1 MWSSFLYAKK
11 PLKRATARITV
22 SLKSHAAWTISVSE
36 AQNKKISN
44 ASFLKWFTPL
54 INALRELGGSATP
67 EQARKQIISDLNLP
81 DEMINETR
89 GKTAVKKFDNEVAFA
104 RNYLVYEGYI
114 DSSVRGVWSLTE
126 KGLSAPMDDEIA
138 SEIFIKWV
146 NILKERRD
154 NVEEA
159 INNEGNTNEKRYWIY
174 APGSSSSK
182 WEEFYSR
189 EIMGIEW
196 DEMGDLKQYPSKDA
210 MKAKMKELYG
220 AEYSYRNLALA
231 TWQFANEIQPGDIVY
246 AKKGMYKIIGRGI
259 VESDYI
265 FDAEREEY
273 KHIRKIKWTHN
284 GEWEHPGQAVVKALT
299 DITPYTDYVQKLEAL
314 FIDDDSADVI
324 EEKEVLYEPYTE
336 DDFLSE
342 VFMDAESYNTLV
354 NLLKTK
360 KNIILQ
366 GAPGVG
372 KTFAVKYMLSGY

>member
-1 MWSSFLYAKK
+1 
-11 PLKRATARITV
+11 
-22 SLKSHAAWTISVSE
+22 
-36 AQNKKISN
+36 
-44 ASFLKWFTPL
+44 
-54 INALRELGGSATP
+54 
-67 EQARKQIISDLNLP
+67 
-81 DEMINETR
+81 MINETR